1 MTLQHMNYLLTIAES
16 GSMNKTTEKLFIS
29 QPTLTSVV
37 RDVESEIGI
46 SVFHR
51 TPKGVIPTAE
61 GEDFLIRIR
70 KVWQQYDE
78 MLKNYEKGGKIRRK
92 FAVSMQHYSFAVKA
106 FIEMAKHYD
115 SNQFDLV
122 LRETKTADVIKDV
135 SSLKS

>member
-1 MTLQHMNYLLTIAES
+1 MNYLLTIAES